1 MNENKHL
8 MRYKLEAFIR
18 MGVTGHRIFSNEQII
33 REKVDEVLLEIDN
46 ILKNTSYNLIAVSP
60 LAEGA
65 DRIVAEEILAWK
77 GKKNFLEVI
86 LPMDEKEYLNDF
98 KTQKSKNNF
107 FKLLNQA
114 TSVQTLK
121 MEKTRNESYEN
132 VGRAIVNNCNLLI
145 VIWNGE
151 VAAGR
156 GGTEEI
162 VNYARKVG
170 RSLFWI
176 NSNTYKIK
184 KEMNSDNTF
193 EYLEK
198 IDITNTSSVN
208 LR

>member
-8 MRYKLEAFIR
+8 IRCKLHVSIR
-18 MGVTGHRIFSNEQII
+18 IGVTGHRIFSNEQII
-33 REKVDEVLLEIDN
+33 REKVNEVFLEIN
-46 ILKNTSYNLIAVSP
+46 NMLENTSYNLIAVSP

-86 LPMDEKEYLNDF
+86 IPMDEKEYLNDF
-98 KTQKSKNNF
+98 KTQKSKNEF

-114 TSVQTLK
+114 KSIQTLK
-121 MEKTRNESYEN
+121 MGKTRNESYEN

-145 VIWNGE
+145 AIWDGE

-184 KEMNSDNTF
+184 KEINTDNTF

-198 IDITNTSSVN
+198 IDINNKSSS
-208 LR
+208 